1 MTYNQTQNLN
11 GVQKVEGRLAL
22 RLLNRDGVRWPRGRL
37 KPVMKNVVPAVNL
50 PSTRDWVTIVPWQE
64 AAARGQGGRQA
75 RQARI
80 RT

>member
-1 MTYNQTQNLN
+1 M
-11 GVQKVEGRLAL
+11 
-22 RLLNRDGVRWPRGRL
+22 

-50 PSTRDWVTIVPWQE
+50 PSTRDWVMIVPWQE